1 MPDELKNIL
10 KAGLLIVAIVALGFV
25 ASQFVAVNFDGIT
38 TNAGG
43 GCIAV
48 VFDKASVMGADR
60 IVVHRE
66 PEVITI
72 TDKALVREIA
82 SEFVVAD
89 RTALCES
96 RSGEWMEIYNGG
108 RLVRTVYWSDC
119 VDNFAQIYETDA
131 LHWIFPS
138 EGGIGQLEL
147 PREFMERLEE
157 IIQSQRG

>member
-1 MPDELKNIL
+1 MSHEIKNIL
-10 KAGLLIVAIVALGFV
+10 KAGLLIVAIIALGFI

-48 VFDKASVMGADR
+48 AFDKASVMGADK
-60 IVVHRE
+60 IVLYRKT
-66 PEVITI
+66 EVITI
-72 TDKALVREIA
+72 TDKDLVREIA
-82 SEFVVAD
+82 AQFVVAN
-89 RTALCES
+89 RTGLCES
-96 RSGEWMEIYNGG
+96 QSGEWMEIYNGG

-119 VDNFAQIYETDA
+119 VDNFAHIYEADD
-131 LHWIFPS
+131 LHWIFPG

-157 IIQSQRG
+157 IIQSQRE